1 MVKIEKVGGR
11 KNCCIPFSDHC
22 EQFKQSMTGHLYF
35 CGDPVVTN
43 FMLYLFCGKLINCF
57 IESF

>member
-1 MVKIEKVGGR
+1 MKKDQGEKE
-11 KNCCIPFSDHC
+11 KNCCIQRPQS
-22 EQFKQSMTGHLYF
+22 EQVKQSMTGHLYF

-43 FMLYLFCGKLINCF
+43 FMLYLFCGKLINCI